1 MGVGCGEALVQGAAN
16 HLHVGSLHVKLG
28 KLQLR
33 AHRTGERRG
42 ASQGQPA
49 GLETKRAQGERQ
61 HLVAAALEVSLRV
74 FRLMNPITGLNYGTG
89 LNCKKNF

>member
-61 HLVAAALEVSLRV
+61 HLRQRSPKRRV

>member
-49 GLETKRAQGERQ
+49 GLETKGAQGERQ
-61 HLVAAALEVSLRV
+61 HLVGGGSPKRHLRV
-74 FRLMNPITGLNYGTG
+74 SSDEPITGL
-89 LNCKKNF
+89 